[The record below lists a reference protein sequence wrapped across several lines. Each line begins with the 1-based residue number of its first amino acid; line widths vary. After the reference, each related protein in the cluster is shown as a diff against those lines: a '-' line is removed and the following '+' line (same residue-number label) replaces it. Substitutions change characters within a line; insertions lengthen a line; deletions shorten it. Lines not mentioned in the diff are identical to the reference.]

1 MIDGQNFFDQP
12 VKNKLIT
19 YDSIWNIE
27 TGRGDDYTAG
37 CLLDYN
43 YFKNYCKM
51 IAIDL
56 SKQQQYNIIFLIQK
70 QYNEKYKQIFWKS
83 RGRGS
88 CNNVFHYWR
97 RKRNCLTYFTRNCKS
112 ILILVFALK

>member
-1 MIDGQNFFDQP
+1 
-12 VKNKLIT
+12 
-19 YDSIWNIE
+19 
-27 TGRGDDYTAG
+27 
-37 CLLDYN
+37 
-43 YFKNYCKM
+43 M

-88 CNNVFHYWR
+88 CNNVFHY
-97 RKRNCLTYFTRNCKS
+97 
-112 ILILVFALK
+112 